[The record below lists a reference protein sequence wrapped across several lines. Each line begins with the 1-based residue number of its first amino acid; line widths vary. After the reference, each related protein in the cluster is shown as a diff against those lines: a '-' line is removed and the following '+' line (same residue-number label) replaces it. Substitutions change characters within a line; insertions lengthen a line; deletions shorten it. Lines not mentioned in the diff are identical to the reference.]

1 MEKNSVAGL
10 LTSVDEL
17 FMTDGEREENQLPR
31 IREIPLSE
39 IDDFPDH
46 PFKVKLDEDMDE
58 LVQSGT
64 LRPGMRVLT
73 MGFGGGLTWAGA
85 LLRW

>member
-31 IREIPLSE
+31 IREILLSE

-46 PFKVKLDEDMDE
+46 PFKVKLDADMDE
-58 LVQSGT
+58 LVQSVKERHT
-64 LRPGMRVLT
+64 NHIASE
-73 MGFGGGLTWAGA
+73 GGRAV
-85 LLRW
+85 